1 MKSDCFRSIFKSG
14 ILVPREDCQVFC
26 GVMSQVFGPHSC
38 IQPLSKILV
47 IVSFYCR
54 FMFYCSGVQSASLG
68 LRYSLNG
75 FVQRS
80 EAQRSAATSEAVEG
94 SQGTGGQGQ
103 GQGGSQS
110 KSQGQGDSLK
120 SQGCVYSCCA
130 SSCPKS
136 SCCKGSRCRLRP
148 SSCPKSSCPKSSRAK
163 ARSVQRQGRAGKE
176 VGWRRKRAATH
187 AKSSGACA
195 GMYAAG
201 MDAAIA

>member
-47 IVSFYCR
+47 IVLFYCR
-54 FMFYCSGVQSASLG
+54 CMFYCSGVQSASLG

-110 KSQGQGDSLK
+110 KSQGQGGSLK

-136 SCCKGSRCRLRP
+136 YCCKGSRCRLRP
-148 SSCPKSSCPKSSRAK
+148 SSCPKSTCPKSFPCKGSLGAK
-163 ARSVQRQGRAGKE
+163 ARQSRQR
-176 VGWRRKRAATH
+176 GWMVEE
-187 AKSSGACA
+187 KSGNAC
-195 GMYAAG
+195 
-201 MDAAIA
+201 